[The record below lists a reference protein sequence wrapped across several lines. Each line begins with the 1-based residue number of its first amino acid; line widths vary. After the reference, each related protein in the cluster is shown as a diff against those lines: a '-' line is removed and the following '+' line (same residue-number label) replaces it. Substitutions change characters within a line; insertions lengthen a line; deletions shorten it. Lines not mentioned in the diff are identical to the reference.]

1 MATVIK
7 IGDAVRIMSDCAEA
21 KRLFKSEWSGYTE
34 LALGKEGRVTH
45 ISNSDG
51 VDAFLVR
58 GKDEA
63 LVCGMNVWF
72 PANMLTLMRDDTDAA
87 GPSDKKRARELKD
100 DESVSMCTSAAA
112 RATADCVVRRSKTR
126 RSSVASVHKDKSP
139 E

>member
-1 MATVIK
+1 
-7 IGDAVRIMSDCAEA
+7 
-21 KRLFKSEWSGYTE
+21 
-34 LALGKEGRVTH
+34 
-45 ISNSDG
+45 
-51 VDAFLVR
+51 
-58 GKDEA
+58 
-63 LVCGMNVWF
+63 MNVWF

-126 RSSVASVHKDKSP
+126 RSSVASVHQDKSP